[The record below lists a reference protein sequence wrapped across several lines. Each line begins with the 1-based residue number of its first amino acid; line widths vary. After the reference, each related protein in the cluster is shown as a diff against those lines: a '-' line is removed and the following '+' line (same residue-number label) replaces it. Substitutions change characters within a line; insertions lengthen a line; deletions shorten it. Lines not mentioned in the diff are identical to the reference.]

1 MGFIECV
8 CTQVSLWVREGNAQ
22 RSERENEGFTYVLCR
37 MCSVRLR
44 GGRVCNCVCYA
55 NVCV

>member
-22 RSERENEGFTYVLCR
+22 RSERERMKASRMSYVE
-37 MCSVRLR
+37 
-44 GGRVCNCVCYA
+44 CVL
-55 NVCV
+55 